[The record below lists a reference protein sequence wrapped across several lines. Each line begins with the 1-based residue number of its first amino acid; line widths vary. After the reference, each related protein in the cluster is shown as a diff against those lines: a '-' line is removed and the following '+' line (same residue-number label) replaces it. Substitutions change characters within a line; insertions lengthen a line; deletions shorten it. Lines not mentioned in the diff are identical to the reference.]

1 MNFGKLGGGR
11 VPPPPAL
18 IALPGTLMDAT
29 SLQKLGAAL
38 GAPGFQVALLGTEDD
53 FDAEIDRLAELAP
66 GPAVWIGHSLGG
78 IAALHLAA
86 RHPERCLAV
95 VALASNLR
103 PDAPTGPERRAAQWQ
118 TVQRDGLAGLVR
130 SQLAPLYGMRHD
142 ADRMAD
148 LVAQAHRVGA
158 ERLRRQLRYAGQR
171 PGLLQDGQAW
181 RVPVL
186 ALSGQT
192 DPLCPPVCGDEI
204 VAHAGKVLAH
214 HATLAGAGH
223 LLPLQSP
230 RWCAARTTD
239 FLARLGVTL

>member
-11 VPPPPAL
+11 LPAAPAL

-29 SLQKLGAAL
+29 SLHKLGTAL
-38 GAPGFQVALLGTEDD
+38 GAPGFQVELLGTEDD
-53 FDAEIDRLAELAP
+53 FDAEIERLAELAP
-66 GPAVWIGHSLGG
+66 SPAVWIGHSLGG

-86 RHPERCLAV
+86 RHPQRCLAV

-103 PDAPTGPERRAAQWQ
+103 PDAPTGPERRAAQWH

-130 SQLAPLYGMRHD
+130 TQLAPLYGMRHD
-142 ADRMAD
+142 EDRMKD
-148 LVAQAHRVGA
+148 LIAQAHHVG
-158 ERLRRQLRYAGQR
+158 EQRLRRQLRYAGQR
-171 PGLLQDGQAW
+171 PGLLQDRQAW

-192 DPLCPPVCGDEI
+192 DPLCPPICGEEI
-204 VAHAGKVLAH
+204 VAHAGKVWAH

-230 RWCAARTTD
+230 RWCSARITD
-239 FLARLGVTL
+239 FLARLGVAL